1 MATYG
6 ALLRRIPTSE
16 INRLL
21 RDCNYSRWSYFIDE
35 TAGKV
40 GIVFANDTTF
50 GAYIVD
56 DDPDPKLKEY
66 GLEAIKDLYIVPD
79 PQLLVVMAG
88 EHQLQAAVFNDP
100 MTVIE
105 DEFLPSFSYE
115 AVHDW
120 RKFLAQRG
128 VGRPVKPAPKP
139 GRWIAVGVAVAIVIY
154 LVVLR

>member
-21 RDCNYSRWSYFIDE
+21 RDCNYSRWAYFIDE
-35 TAGKV
+35 KAGKV

-50 GAYIVD
+50 GAYIID
-56 DDPDPKLKEY
+56 DDPDPRLKEY
-66 GLEAIKDLYIVPD
+66 GLEAIKDLKVVPD
-79 PQLLVVMAG
+79 PKLLVVMAG
-88 EHQLQAAVFNDP
+88 EHRMQAAVFSDP

-105 DEFLPSFSYE
+105 DEFLPSFTYD

-120 RKFLAQRG
+120 RQFLAERG
-128 VGRPVKPAPKP
+128 VGRVAKTAPKT
-139 GRWIAVGVAVAIVIY
+139 GRRVAIAVALAVVLY
-154 LVVLR
+154 LVILK